1 MQKISLKVEGMKC
14 GGCENRVKNAVGA
27 VDGVK
32 SVDAS
37 YKDKIVNVV
46 AEDSAS
52 VDEVKEVIADL
63 GFEIV

>member
-14 GGCENRVKNAVGA
+14 GGCENRVKNVVGA

-37 YKDKIVNVV
+37 YKDKIVNVI